1 MTRSSN
7 EINDLFSGYSL
18 KLHTT
23 NSSAINISSSQNL
36 STIEGLINDF
46 ITSYN
51 AVYGGISALSVGG
64 TSSASS
70 GPLSGDS
77 LARQIQRE
85 IRSYTSDQI
94 AGYEGGP
101 YSLALLGIQTQR
113 DGSLALNSN
122 TLIFSAKAT
131 LKINKKITKK

>member
-23 NSSAINISSSQNL
+23 NSSAINIRSSQNL
-36 STIEGLINDF
+36 STIEGLMNDF

-64 TSSASS
+64 ASSASS
-70 GPLSGDS
+70 GLY
-77 LARQIQRE
+77 LE
-85 IRSYTSDQI
+85 ILWQDKYKEQLEVI
-94 AGYEGGP
+94 
-101 YSLALLGIQTQR
+101 LLTQ
-113 DGSLALNSN
+113 
-122 TLIFSAKAT
+122 
-131 LKINKKITKK
+131 